1 MYFAQGIYE
10 GLTGLMATHPP
21 LEKRIRAIEPNWDGS
36 LSSGGAAGMS
46 QTARPSVGGRR
57 GAASAIGGAAAGFAG
72 GGSIQPVAIDN
83 YAGGQDQLGGE
94 EGSVSLPAVMSATE
108 QIGAPEMQHR
118 QYTARLLKEIDPMI
132 TAAARE
138 AYSAR
143 ALVLALLINPE
154 PQVRD
159 AQYTMLQRTIS
170 EDVVVL
176 TRKLV
181 DKVAEIPA
189 AARLPLVD
197 LSLPMLRMMTA
208 PQYGTFAKA
217 FEAMVRADNRLTIF
231 EWTLSQ
237 VLVRNLRR
245 QYVPVA
251 STATLYHR
259 LPKLADELSLLL
271 SILARVGH
279 EGEEVKH
286 AFASAAEQLP
296 GVSLRLLPAGDCS
309 FAKLDEA
316 LAKLSRASAHRR
328 GEVLKACASSVCAD
342 GVVKIRE
349 AELLRG
355 IADLLDCPMP
365 PLIAQIERNGS

>member
-1 MYFAQGIYE
+1 MYFAQGVYE

-36 LSSGGAAGMS
+36 LSSGEAARMS
-46 QTARPSVGGRR
+46 QTARPSVGGSRR
-57 GAASAIGGAAAGFAG
+57 AASAIGGAAAGFAG
-72 GGSIQPVAIDN
+72 GGSIQPVAVDN
-83 YAGGQDQLGGE
+83 QDQFGSE
-94 EGSVSLPAVMSATE
+94 EDSVSLPVVMSATE
-108 QIGAPEMQHR
+108 QIGAPEMEHR
-118 QYTARLLKEIDPMI
+118 RYTARLLKEIDPTI

-143 ALVLALLINPE
+143 ALVLALLVNPE
-154 PQVRD
+154 PDVRE
-159 AQYTMLQRTIS
+159 AQYAMLQRTIS

-217 FEAMVRADNRLTIF
+217 FEAMVRADNRLSIF

-245 QYVPVA
+245 QYVPVT

-279 EGEEVKH
+279 EGDDVQH
-286 AFASAAEQLP
+286 AFASAAAQLP

-316 LAKLSRASAHRR
+316 LAKLARASVHRR
-328 GEVLKACASSVCAD
+328 GEVLKACAASVCAD
-342 GVVKIRE
+342 GIVKIRE

-365 PLIAQIERNGS
+365 PLIGQIERNAS